1 MDFVIS
7 SGSSSS
13 GQLEDYP
20 LIIPLPTDRD
30 QVAVQ
35 VIQDGVEVYYDGE
48 VDCRDGN
55 LVVHLQGTGTAQVET
70 YIDGE
75 LSTVASGEISFG
87 DV

>member
-1 MDFVIS
+1 M
-7 SGSSSS
+7 
-13 GQLEDYP
+13 
-20 LIIPLPTDRD
+20 
-30 QVAVQ
+30 
-35 VIQDGVEVYYDGE
+35 IQDGVEVYYDGE